1 MGSDDEGSEDMDPVQ
16 KLIIDK
22 AQERGK
28 QAKKK
33 TQRKKPRSKAASS
46 CEIHSEEITTPCGG
60 KGPNKTDV
68 DEVIDDESDEGK
80 GDVEFEKAQQKPSD
94 NDDGDLDED
103 EAPSAATPSRTLD
116 SADEGRLAG
125 TPKEG
130 EDGMTPE
137 MRRLLRAPRYFDS
150 DFENSSMKCF
160 NCGGSGHHS
169 RNCKNPRKR
178 PPCHQCGSLEHVRQD
193 CPNGLCF
200 ICNKPGHQR
209 RDCPEARLGLRELLK
224 QTSTSQRCLKCGR
237 SGHDMLQ
244 CNRDYQARDLQLV
257 QCFVCFRTGHL
268 CCGPGPTDPVE
279 ATCYNCGEAGHL
291 GPDCRQ
297 PSRRQAEFMGGRQY
311 STPPPRFECFKCG
324 LEGHMARECTNP
336 PRQQSGSH
344 LGNMNRYA
352 AAPPSPHTP
361 QNLRGGAAA
370 LAIPLSQFHSPDK
383 GQGPLKGGGPRGG
396 YRAPWMGRT
405 QLVVDPSNLGVG
417 GPERA
422 ASAPQMRGAPHLT
435 PHPSHPPVM
444 DQNSRKR
451 HYEGSRDSHY
461 GNKQHRRW

>member
-1 MGSDDEGSEDMDPVQ
+1 MGTDDDSKSEGSEDMDPVQ
-16 KLIIDK
+16 KLIVQK
-22 AQERGK
+22 AQGRGK

-33 TQRKKPRSKAASS
+33 TLSKKPKSKAASTRETDSEDNTAS
-46 CEIHSEEITTPCGG
+46 C
-60 KGPNKTDV
+60 GPIETEV
-68 DEVIDDESDEGK
+68 DEMVDDESEEGK
-80 GDVEFEKAQQKPSD
+80 GDVDVGEARQKPSD
-94 NDDGDLDED
+94 CDDGELDQD
-103 EAPSAATPSRTLD
+103 EAPIAATPSRALH
-116 SADEGRLAG
+116 SADAAALAG
-125 TPKEG
+125 MPKEE

-178 PPCHQCGSLEHVRQD
+178 PPCHQCGSLEHLRQD

-209 RDCPEARLGLRELLK
+209 RDCPEARLGLRNLLK
-224 QTSTSQRCLKCGR
+224 QSSTSQRCLKCGR

-244 CNRDYQARDLQLV
+244 CTRDYLVQDLQLV

-268 CCGPGPTDPVE
+268 CCGPGPTHPVE
-279 ATCYNCGEAGHL
+279 ATCYNCGDPGHL

-324 LEGHMARECTNP
+324 LEGHMARECTNA

-344 LGNMNRYA
+344 LGNMNRYS

-361 QNLRGGAAA
+361 HNLRGGGP
-370 LAIPLSQFHSPDK
+370 IPLSQFHSPDK
-383 GQGPLKGGGPRGG
+383 GQRHLKGGGPRGG
-396 YRAPWMGRT
+396 HHAPWMSGH
-405 QLVVDPSNLGVG
+405 QGL
-417 GPERA
+417 ERA
-422 ASAPQMRGAPHLT
+422 ASAPHMRGAPHHT

-451 HYEGSRDSHY
+451 RYEGSRESQH